1 MTRHQEVLD
10 PAECRQRL
18 ESLSGG
24 VGRLAVMT
32 PTGPMIYPVNFTV
45 DGNAVV
51 FRTSPYSAL
60 GATTW
65 GVDVAFEVDHIDLD
79 ARQGW
84 SVVVKG
90 CAHIVDDPADEDRLR
105 SLGREPTPW
114 AGGLRRMYVRI
125 PYREISGRVVGAEW
139 LDGPLAP
146 VSSWFG
152 Y

>member
-1 MTRHQEVLD
+1 MARNRELD

-18 ESLSGG
+18 ESQSGG

-32 PTGPMIYPVNFTV
+32 RTGLMIYPVNFAV

-60 GATTW
+60 GSSAC
-65 GVDVAFEVDHIDLD
+65 GVDVAFEVDHVDLD
-79 ARQGW
+79 AREGW

-90 CAHIVDDPADEDRLR
+90 CAHIVDDPEDEDRLR

-114 AGGLRRMYVRI
+114 AAGLRRTYVRI
-125 PYREISGRVVGAEW
+125 PCREISGRVVGAEW
-139 LDGPLAP
+139 LASPRPLAH
-146 VSSWFG
+146 SWFG